1 MDFDSISPSPIL
13 GTLTKSLRVGDKHW
27 SGMMLSVN
35 RVQTPTLP
43 SPYEEQKTD
52 FMYLQPTRLFFIH
65 WSRLKGLLYIKGK
78 RTLGFAKLR
87 NGSSFEPKTIITMIL
102 SESGNLKPIK
112 VW

>member
-1 MDFDSISPSPIL
+1 M
-13 GTLTKSLRVGDKHW
+13 
-27 SGMMLSVN
+27 
-35 RVQTPTLP
+35 
-43 SPYEEQKTD
+43 
-52 FMYLQPTRLFFIH
+52 
-65 WSRLKGLLYIKGK
+65 LYIKEK